1 MRILPIWVLLSGWW
15 CGGAA
20 IAAPVAVPNN
30 SFELPSTGFVNINI
44 DNWQKNP
51 KPDWYV
57 ESGGYLWS
65 QLTGIFRNTSPGTDD
80 HIVNITGNQAIWL
93 FAVPGVELFQ
103 DYESTDWNHPSPM
116 HAFDA
121 VYEVGRSYQLSVGV
135 IGGGGGML
143 DGATLEISLY
153 YRDGDGKPVTVASTV
168 ATQSIESFPS
178 TNRFEDQVVVMPA
191 VRPGDAWAGRHIGIR
206 FRSTVT
212 TELEGG
218 YWDIDN
224 VRLVG
229 IPVPTLA
236 LALSGPD
243 AQLSWPSETGYQYQ
257 LEACTD
263 PAGTPG
269 DTGWTDVGPA
279 LAGTGSP
286 LSYNVPLA
294 AAPGRLFRV
303 KVVALP

>member
-1 MRILPIWVLLSGWW
+1 MRILPAWVLLSGWW

-20 IAAPVAVPNN
+20 IAAPVAVPNS

-143 DGATLEISLY
+143 DGATLEISL
-153 YRDGDGKPVTVASTV
+153 
-168 ATQSIESFPS
+168 
-178 TNRFEDQVVVMPA
+178 
-191 VRPGDAWAGRHIGIR
+191 
-206 FRSTVT
+206 
-212 TELEGG
+212 
-218 YWDIDN
+218 
-224 VRLVG
+224 
-229 IPVPTLA
+229 
-236 LALSGPD
+236 
-243 AQLSWPSETGYQYQ
+243 
-257 LEACTD
+257 
-263 PAGTPG
+263 
-269 DTGWTDVGPA
+269 
-279 LAGTGSP
+279 
-286 LSYNVPLA
+286 
-294 AAPGRLFRV
+294 
-303 KVVALP
+303 